1 MENEK
6 RIFPKVSFSQER
18 KISTIDKYP
27 MKRKIKLTTI
37 IVLFCIATGTL
48 SSSTAYGQSAHAALD
63 STLIKNRAKIDAID
77 KKIIALLGERERA
90 VRAIGIYKVKNNIP
104 PLQAARFKEV
114 LDKAIEQGKIEGLS
128 PEFITE
134 LLNSIHK
141 ESLRIEDDI
150 KSKK

>member
-1 MENEK
+1 
-6 RIFPKVSFSQER
+6 
-18 KISTIDKYP
+18 
-27 MKRKIKLTTI
+27 MKNKKCNQKIKLTIIIALFFVTI
-37 IVLFCIATGTL
+37 SSLFGSKVYA
-48 SSSTAYGQSAHAALD
+48 QSASAGQD
-63 STLIKNRAKIDAID
+63 STLIKNRVKIDEID
-77 KKIIALLGERERA
+77 KKIIALLGEREKA
-90 VRAIGIYKVKNNIP
+90 VRAIGIYKAKNNIAS
-104 PLQAARFKEV
+104 LQAARFKEV

>member
-1 MENEK
+1 M
-6 RIFPKVSFSQER
+6 SFFVTIGSLCS
-18 KISTIDKYP
+18 STVY
-27 MKRKIKLTTI
+27 
-37 IVLFCIATGTL
+37 AQ
-48 SSSTAYGQSAHAALD
+48 SSSAGQD
-63 STLIKNRAKIDAID
+63 STLVKNRIKIDEID
-77 KKIIALLGERERA
+77 KKIIGLLGEREKA
-90 VRAIGIYKVKNNIP
+90 VRAIGIYKAKNNIP